1 MKPYSKQRGA
11 GKPVKKSGDQ
21 AAGWDAVADW
31 YDRLVGES
39 GHDYHR
45 NVIMPAALRMLDAKQ
60 GESVA
65 DICCGQGVLIRPL
78 LDVGVVRYLGV
89 DASPKLI
96 DAARARHG
104 GNAVVDFRVADACV
118 AGEWADGSYDAAIC
132 LMAVHDVAD
141 ADGLFRT
148 MAAMLRPGGRAILVL
163 MHPCFRIPKRTHWG
177 FDNEQKIQ
185 FRRIDRYATAENI
198 AVTTHPGRAASGET
212 VFHHRS
218 LADLLT
224 GLGSAGLAVT
234 ACEEPVSHRR
244 SQGGGPFSRA
254 EHRAAEEFPLFLAL
268 RAVKVACDRMDR

>member
-1 MKPYSKQRGA
+1 M
-11 GKPVKKSGDQ
+11 
-21 AAGWDAVADW
+21 ADW

-45 NVIMPAALRMLDAKQ
+45 NVIVPAALRMLDAKK

-65 DICCGQGVLIRPL
+65 DLCCGQGVLIRPL
-78 LDVGVVRYLGV
+78 LDARISRYMGV

-96 DAARARHG
+96 EAARARHG
-104 GNAVVDFRVADACV
+104 MNPDVTLHVADAC
-118 AGEWADGSYDAAIC
+118 AEGRWADGTNDAAVC
-132 LMAVHDVAD
+132 LMAVHDVED
-141 ADGLFRT
+141 ANGLFRA
-148 MAAMLRPGGRAILVL
+148 MAATLRTGGRAVMVL

-185 FRRIDRYATAENI
+185 FRRIDRYATAEDI
-198 AVTTHPGRAASGET
+198 VVTTHPGRAAGGET

-218 LADLLT
+218 LADILT
-224 GLGSAGLAVT
+224 GMGNAGLAVT
-234 ACEEPVSHRR
+234 ACEEPLSHRR

-268 RAVKVACDRMDR
+268 KAVKITRV